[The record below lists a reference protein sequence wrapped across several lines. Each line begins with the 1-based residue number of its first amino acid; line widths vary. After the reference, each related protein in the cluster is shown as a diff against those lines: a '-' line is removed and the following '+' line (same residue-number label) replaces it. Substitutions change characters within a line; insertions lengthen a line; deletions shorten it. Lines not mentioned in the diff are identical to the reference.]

1 MEREG
6 RSNEYFGA
14 LAITLE
20 NEALRA
26 TVVPAWGGRVVS
38 LFSKRAELELL
49 REPASAEEY
58 REAPLVY
65 GVPVLFPPNRIEGGS
80 FTFEGRTY
88 TFERNEVGGLNH
100 IHGLVQSRAWDVAR
114 LAEAEAVLV
123 FDGRA
128 HPDVMA
134 QFPHPFRLE
143 MTLRLDGSTLE
154 QRVKVANESD
164 AAFPW
169 GLGYHTTFRFPF
181 GPASRPERCTVTAPL
196 KRRWELNGS
205 LPTGRQVE
213 DERCEALRR
222 GMPFAGVVI
231 DDLFLGDET
240 MPNEVTLADRDA
252 GVEVAYR
259 ADPEFLHWILHNGDG
274 TGGYLCPEPYTCVT
288 NAFNLDL
295 PADVT
300 GLLVLA
306 PGESREV
313 ACSIR
318 VAVEARG

>member
-1 MEREG
+1 MERE
-6 RSNEYFGA
+6 SQSIEYIGEA
-14 LAITLE
+14 AVVLE

-38 LFSKRAELELL
+38 LYSKRAGLELL
-49 REPASAEEY
+49 REPASAAAY
-58 REAPLVY
+58 HEAPLVY
-65 GVPVLFPPNRIEGGS
+65 GVPVLFPPNRIEGGT

-88 TFERNEVGGLNH
+88 EFERNEAGGLNH

-114 LAEAEAVLV
+114 AAEAEAVLV

-143 MTLRLDGSTLE
+143 MTLRLRGATLD
-154 QRVKVANESD
+154 QTVKVSNESD
-164 AAFPW
+164 ASFPW

-181 GPASRPERCTVTAPL
+181 GPASSPSGCTVTAPL

-205 LPTGRQVE
+205 LPTGRLVE

-222 GMPFAGVVI
+222 SMPFAGVAI
-231 DDLFLGDET
+231 DDLFIRDET
-240 MPNEVTLADRDA
+240 LPNAVTLADRDA
-252 GVEVAYR
+252 GVEVEYR
-259 ADPEFLHWILHNGDG
+259 ADPEFLQWILHNGDG

-306 PGESREV
+306 PGESRELT
-313 ACSIR
+313 CSIR
-318 VAVEARG
+318 VAAEERE